1 MKIVIANQRGGV
13 GKTVTSMVLG
23 HSLSLKGKKTLL
35 IDADSQGSL
44 SMILRL
50 RPKHYLADFIIRR
63 FDLELCVEVVS
74 PTLHVL
80 CSNRQT
86 ADAERHIGNELAR
99 ERVLEDLLARYDSAY
114 DAIVIDAGPSIGQ
127 MQTCAMV
134 YAQQVLIPCNMDLVS
149 VSGAAASKARTGGS
163 LFPRGG
169 WRNACRA

>member
-1 MKIVIANQRGGV
+1 
-13 GKTVTSMVLG
+13 MVLG

-127 MQTCAMV
+127 MQTMRDGLCPAGADSLQHGLGFGFWRGSV
-134 YAQQVLIPCNMDLVS
+134 HAVL
-149 VSGAAASKARTGGS
+149 
-163 LFPRGG
+163 
-169 WRNACRA
+169 